1 LILNTQLQHKLH
13 FAQLVKAQPLKLQQG
28 AAAVEFA
35 FVVILFFALLLG
47 IIEFGR
53 FMYVWNTVQEVSRI
67 AAREAVVSN
76 FTNAEQDRIRR
87 MAVFSVASSGTP
99 SLPGAAE
106 INASHVNIEYLNDIG
121 VPVSALPADPAG
133 NVEEC
138 LDNSNRCIRYVQASV
153 CQQGNG
159 NQACR
164 QVRYEPM
171 VGLFNFL
178 DIEIPASTVIM
189 PAESLGYAP

>member
-1 LILNTQLQHKLH
+1 LKHFIHNKLFELKRVTQ
-13 FAQLVKAQPLKLQQG
+13 QQG

-35 FVVILFFALLLG
+35 FVVVVFFTLLLG

-53 FMYVWNTVQEVSRI
+53 FMYVWNTVQEVTRL

-76 FTNAEQDRIRR
+76 FTNAEQDRVRR
-87 MAVFSVASSGTP
+87 MAVFSIANSGNP

-106 INASHVNIEYLNDIG
+106 VSASLIDIEYLNQLG
-121 VPVSALPADPAG
+121 VPVSALPDDPAG

-138 LDNSNRCIRYVQASV
+138 LDNSNRCIRYVQV
-153 CQQGNG
+153 RLCEQGNG
-159 NQACR
+159 NQPCTG
-164 QVRYEPM
+164 VRYQPM

-178 DIEIPASTVIM
+178 DVEIPASTVIM

>member
-1 LILNTQLQHKLH
+1 MKTIIQNKLIKAYRARKQL
-13 FAQLVKAQPLKLQQG
+13 G

-35 FVVILFFALLLG
+35 FVVVVFFMLLLG

-53 FMYVWNTVQEVSRI
+53 FMYVWNTVQEVTRI

-76 FTNAEQDRIRR
+76 FTAAEQDRVRR
-87 MAVFSVASSGTP
+87 IAVFSIANTGNP
-99 SLPGAAE
+99 NLPGAAE
-106 INASHVNIEYLNDIG
+106 INASHIDIEYLNSLG
-121 VPVSALPADPAG
+121 VPVSAFPADPAS

-138 LDNSNRCIRYVQASV
+138 LDNSNRCIRYVQVRV
-153 CQQGNG
+153 CEQGNG
-159 NQACR
+159 NQPCTPVHYA
-164 QVRYEPM
+164 PM

>member
-1 LILNTQLQHKLH
+1 MKRYLQNQW
-13 FAQLVKAQPLKLQQG
+13 FEIYRAQRELG

-35 FVVILFFALLLG
+35 FVVLVFFVLLLG

-53 FMYVWNTVQEVSRI
+53 FMYVWNTVQEVTRL
-67 AAREAVVSN
+67 AAREAVVSS
-76 FTNAEQDRIRR
+76 FTNAEQDRVRR
-87 MAVFSVASSGTP
+87 MAVFSIANSGNP

-106 INASHVNIEYLNDIG
+106 VSAAQIDIEYLNQLG
-121 VPVSALPADPAG
+121 VPVSALPDDPAG

-138 LDNSNRCIRYVQASV
+138 LDNSSRCIRFVQVRV
-153 CQQGNG
+153 CEQGNG
-159 NQACR
+159 NRPCTP
-164 QVRYEPM
+164 VHYEPM

>member
-1 LILNTQLQHKLH
+1 LKRYLQNQWFEIYRTQREL
-13 FAQLVKAQPLKLQQG
+13 G

-35 FVVILFFALLLG
+35 FVVLVFFVLLLG

-53 FMYVWNTVQEVSRI
+53 FMYVWNTVQEVTRL
-67 AAREAVVSN
+67 AAREAVVSS
-76 FTNAEQDRIRR
+76 FTNAEQDRVRR
-87 MAVFSVASSGTP
+87 MAVFSIANSGNP

-106 INASHVNIEYLNDIG
+106 VSAAQIDIEYLNQLG
-121 VPVSALPADPAG
+121 VPVSALPDDPAG

-138 LDNSNRCIRYVQASV
+138 LDNSSRCIRFVQVRV
-153 CQQGNG
+153 CEQGNG
-159 NQACR
+159 NQPCSP
-164 QVRYEPM
+164 VRYEPM

>member
-1 LILNTQLQHKLH
+1 MKRDIQNKLFEIYLAKKQL
-13 FAQLVKAQPLKLQQG
+13 G

-35 FVVILFFALLLG
+35 FVVMVFFMLLLG

-53 FMYVWNTVQEVSRI
+53 FMYVWNTVQEVTRL

-76 FTNAEQDRIRR
+76 FTADEQDRVRR
-87 MAVFSVASSGTP
+87 LAMFSVANTGNP

-106 INASHVNIEYLNDIG
+106 INASHIDIEYLNQLG
-121 VPVSALPADPAG
+121 VPVNALPDDPAG

-138 LDNSNRCIRYVQASV
+138 LDNSNRCIRYVQV
-153 CQQGNG
+153 RLCEQGNG
-159 NQACR
+159 NQPCTPVHYA
-164 QVRYEPM
+164 PM